1 MGYLAV
7 YSVFS
12 YRHLVTSGD
21 IVLLCRTCDF
31 DEKVKKVKGSL
42 NGLPGSVLGFVVS
55 TSGDIVLLCRTFDFE
70 ENSMVC
76 CV

>member
-7 YSVFS
+7 YSVLS

-31 DEKVKKVKGSL
+31 DESLLCRTCDFDEKVKGSL
-42 NGLPGSVLGFVVS
+42 SL
-55 TSGDIVLLCRTFDFE
+55 R
-70 ENSMVC
+70 
-76 CV
+76 